1 MAPRARRLVAPSL
14 LAVAVALSACAASP
28 PPVTPEPPAGA
39 NAGEA
44 TKSPEPAPSSSST
57 EAAKPPEAPPQDP
70 ASKPPA
76 DAPKPGQITMD
87 DDDGCTKLAAAF
99 EQKARPKIKECYREG
114 KKANAALEGSVRIT
128 LQVDGFGKLGQ
139 AKAQEATLPDAVV
152 KCMLK
157 AVHDTPF
164 EDASKCKRKGITL
177 PIQFP
182 TK

>member
-1 MAPRARRLVAPSL
+1 MAPRARRLVVPSL

-39 NAGEA
+39 PTGAVA
-44 TKSPEPAPSSSST
+44 KAQDAAQIPSAEP
-57 EAAKPPEAPPQDP
+57 AKPPDAAPQDTAP
-70 ASKPPA
+70 KPPA

-87 DDDGCTKLAAAF
+87 DDDGCTKIAAAF

-152 KCMLK
+152 KCMVK

-164 EDASKCKRKGITL
+164 DDASKCKRKGITL

-182 TK
+182 SK

>member
-1 MAPRARRLVAPSL
+1 MVPRAHGLVVTGL
-14 LAVAVALSACAASP
+14 LALAFAACGGAP
-28 PPVTPEPPAGA
+28 PPATPEGPT
-39 NAGEA
+39 EA
-44 TKSPEPAPSSSST
+44 RAADAAADPAPSASAD
-57 EAAKPPEAPPQDP
+57 AAKAPEAPPQDTAP
-70 ASKPPA
+70 KPPA
-76 DAPKPGQITMD
+76 DAPKPGAITMD
-87 DDDGCTKLAAAF
+87 DDDGCTKIAAAF

-152 KCMLK
+152 KCMVK

-164 EDASKCKRKGITL
+164 DDASKCKRKGITL

-182 TK
+182 SR

>member
-1 MAPRARRLVAPSL
+1 
-14 LAVAVALSACAASP
+14 
-28 PPVTPEPPAGA
+28 
-39 NAGEA
+39 
-44 TKSPEPAPSSSST
+44 
-57 EAAKPPEAPPQDP
+57 
-70 ASKPPA
+70 
-76 DAPKPGQITMD
+76 MD
-87 DDDGCTKLAAAF
+87 DDDGCTKIAAAF

-152 KCMLK
+152 KCMVK

-164 EDASKCKRKGITL
+164 DDASKCKRKGITL

-182 TK
+182 SK

>member
-1 MAPRARRLVAPSL
+1 MAPRARRLVAPTL

-28 PPVTPEPPAGA
+28 PPVTPGPTTGAPAA
-39 NAGEA
+39 DVA
-44 TKSPEPAPSSSST
+44 KPQEPAQIPST
-57 EAAKPPEAPPQDP
+57 APAKAPEAPPQDTAP
-70 ASKPPA
+70 KPPA

-87 DDDGCTKLAAAF
+87 DDDGCTKIAAAF

-152 KCMLK
+152 KCMVK

-164 EDASKCKRKGITL
+164 DDASKCKRKGITL

-182 TK
+182 SK

>member
-1 MAPRARRLVAPSL
+1 MAPRARRLVAPTL
-14 LAVAVALSACAASP
+14 LAVAVALSACAAST
-28 PPVTPEPPAGA
+28 PPVTPEPPTGAPAGDV
-39 NAGEA
+39 
-44 TKSPEPAPSSSST
+44 
-57 EAAKPPEAPPQDP
+57 AKPQEPGQIPSTAPAKAPEAPPQDTAP
-70 ASKPPA
+70 KPPA

-87 DDDGCTKLAAAF
+87 DDDGCTKIAAAF

-152 KCMLK
+152 KCMVK

-164 EDASKCKRKGITL
+164 DDASKCKRKGITL

-182 TK
+182 SK

>member
-1 MAPRARRLVAPSL
+1 MVSRARRLVAPTL
-14 LAVAVALSACAASP
+14 LAVAVALSACAAST

-39 NAGEA
+39 PTGDA
-44 TKSPEPAPSSSST
+44 TKAQAGAQVPSAEPPKA
-57 EAAKPPEAPPQDP
+57 PEAPPQDTAP
-70 ASKPPA
+70 KPSA
-76 DAPKPGQITMD
+76 DAPQPGQITMD
-87 DDDGCTKLAAAF
+87 DDDGCTKIAAAF

-152 KCMLK
+152 KCMVK

-164 EDASKCKRKGITL
+164 DDASKCKRKGITL

-182 TK
+182 SK